1 MNGVVEAANNNIKN
15 IMQKMIVTY
24 KDWYEMLSFALH
36 AYHIIIRTSTRAT
49 PYSLVYRIKA
59 VMSLK
64 TEILFIRVLMELVF
78 VEID

>member
-1 MNGVVEAANNNIKN
+1 MNGVVEAANKNIKN
-15 IMQKMIVTY
+15 IMQKMI
-24 KDWYEMLSFALH
+24 EMLSFALH

-64 TEILFIRVLMELVF
+64 TEIPFIRVLMELVF